1 MKLQKLLL
9 SKLIQACEMDWI
21 PEADAIY
28 GEPTFT
34 KTIPEGLKP
43 LIYKRKRR
51 NVKAKEATNKL
62 DKFKSNSCIN
72 I

>member
-28 GEPTFT
+28 GEPTFS
-34 KTIPEGLKP
+34 KSLPEGLKT
-43 LIYKRKRR
+43 LIYRQKRR
-51 NVKAKEATNKL
+51 YVKAKEAANKL
-62 DKFKSNSCIN
+62 DKFKSKAAI
-72 I
+72 